1 MSQLKSKMKR
11 SLIKLSLV
19 LFMIGTTFTSVQAQ
33 NNDQDVSEEMMANM
47 TEMLDLSD
55 VQQGQMNE
63 LLVKYRGSIDWIL
76 AKYEGEEEP
85 DVGAMIAEI
94 RAERDGYRKE
104 LAGVL
109 SPDQY
114 DIYMAR
120 VNEVLTDM
128 FQDLAEL
135 RLWEIQPAISLTDK
149 QVVDLTPILGKSMM
163 QTVQLLFENAG
174 QKLSLPKK
182 IKIKNAMKAIEKEK
196 KESMANILTPAQMSA
211 YEQYKEEQKAAKK

>member
-1 MSQLKSKMKR
+1 MRTIYL
-11 SLIKLSLV
+11 KLSLV
-19 LFMIGTTFTSVQAQ
+19 LFIIGTTFNSIQAQ
-33 NNDQDVSEEMMANM
+33 DQKVSEEMMANM
-47 TEMLDLSD
+47 TAMLDLSD
-55 VQQGQMNE
+55 VQQGQMTE

-85 DVGAMIAEI
+85 DVAAMIGEI

-128 FQDLAEL
+128 FQDLAEI
-135 RLWEIQPAISLTDK
+135 RLWDIQPAVALTDK
-149 QVVDLTPILGKSMM
+149 QVEDLKPILGKSMM
-163 QTVQLLFENAG
+163 KTVQLLFENAG

-196 KESMANILTPAQMSA
+196 KEGMTSILTPAQMSA
-211 YEQYKEEQKAAKK
+211 YDQYKEEQKEARKNK